1 MSQDSDKTPL
11 DRLIALLA
19 STPSSQPDADFSYL
33 GKLDSKIQT
42 LLADYLSG
50 NDVNQTALREGLEVS
65 DSAEVLLDIYVID
78 SAEERAGQLETLGMR
93 VVAFDDTYGMIEG
106 WLPLDAVVVVAQLD
120 SVKALMSVT
129 AFGTDN

>member
-1 MSQDSDKTPL
+1 
-11 DRLIALLA
+11 
-19 STPSSQPDADFSYL
+19 L